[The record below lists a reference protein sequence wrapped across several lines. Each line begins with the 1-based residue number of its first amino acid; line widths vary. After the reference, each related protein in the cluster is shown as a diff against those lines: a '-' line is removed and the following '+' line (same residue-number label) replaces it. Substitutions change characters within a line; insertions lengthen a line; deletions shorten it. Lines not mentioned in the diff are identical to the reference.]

1 MASTSDSTTQGKPSA
16 KLSIVTL
23 AIMNITTVVSLR
35 GLPSEAEYGITSAFY
50 YLFAAVFFLIPVS
63 LVAAELATG
72 WPQKGGVFRWIGE
85 AFGHRWGFVAIYL
98 QWVATTIWFPTVLIF
113 AAVSLAF
120 IGPHPDADSHL
131 AANRLYT
138 VVILLLV
145 YWLATLVALRG
156 IKSSAKLATLGG
168 LIGTIIPAIILMV
181 LTLVY
186 VLSGNPVH
194 FVARAADF
202 FPDLTNLNNLVLASS
217 IFLFFGG
224 MEINAVHVV
233 EVDNPSHNY
242 PLAIISAAVATVVIF
257 VFGTL
262 CIATL
267 IPKQQ
272 INLVQSLLIAY
283 NALFDHF
290 GLHWLGEVLAAML
303 AFGVLGQITAIV
315 AGPST
320 GLLQVGRSGYLPPF
334 LQKTNRHGVQQHI
347 LIFQGIVVSIISVL
361 LVVLPSVQSA
371 YQILGQLATILYLLM
386 YIMMFAAAIYL
397 RYKEPNTPRPYRV
410 PGGAVGM
417 WIIAGAGFIGSLV
430 AFVLSFIPP
439 SQIPVGNPGSYI
451 LILMIG
457 SVCFFVIPLIVYACR
472 KPSWQPTNADRQ

>member
-1 MASTSDSTTQGKPSA
+1 MVSKLESLAQGKPSPR
-16 KLSIVTL
+16 LSITTL

-50 YLFAAVFFLIPVS
+50 YLFAAIFFLIPVS

-85 AFGHRWGFVAIYL
+85 AFGPRWGFVAIYL

-120 IGPHPDADSHL
+120 IGPHPTIDSHL
-131 AANRLYT
+131 ASNRLYT
-138 VVILLLV
+138 IIIILLV
-145 YWLATLVALRG
+145 YWIATLVTLHGSR
-156 IKSSAKLATLGG
+156 SSARLATLGG
-168 LIGTIIPAIILMV
+168 FIGTIIPVFTLMILTLIYV
-181 LTLVY
+181 LT
-186 VLSGNPVH
+186 GNPVH
-194 FVARAADF
+194 FVAHTTNL
-202 FPDLTNLNNLVLASS
+202 FPDLTNINNLVLASS

-233 EVDNPSHNY
+233 EVDNPSRNY
-242 PLAIISAAVATVVIF
+242 PLAIIIAAITTVAIF

-267 IPKQQ
+267 IPKEK

-283 NALFDHF
+283 NTLFDHF
-290 GLHWLGEVLAAML
+290 GFHWLGEVMAVML

-347 LIFQGIVVSIISVL
+347 LIFQGIVVSIISIL
-361 LVVLPSVQSA
+361 LVILPSVQSA

-386 YIMMFAAAIYL
+386 YIMMFVAVIYL
-397 RYKEPNTPRPYRV
+397 RYKEPDTLRPYRV
-410 PGGAVGM
+410 PGGIIGI
-417 WIIAGAGFIGSLV
+417 WIIAGAGFIGSLM

-451 LILMIG
+451 LIL
-457 SVCFFVIPLIVYACR
+457 VCGALGFFIIPLIIYACR
-472 KPSWQPTNADRQ
+472 KPSWQLTNHH

>member
-1 MASTSDSTTQGKPSA
+1 MASVSDFLPKKSSA
-16 KLSIVTL
+16 KLSIMTL

-35 GLPSEAEYGITSAFY
+35 GLSSEAEYGITSAFY

-72 WPQKGGVFRWIGE
+72 WPQKGGVFRWISE
-85 AFGHRWGFVAIYL
+85 AFGHRLGFVAIYL

-120 IGPHPDADSHL
+120 VGPHPEADSLL
-131 AANRLYT
+131 ASNRLYT
-138 VVILLLV
+138 VIILLSV
-145 YWLATLVALRG
+145 YWIATVIALRG
-156 IKSSAKLATLGG
+156 TKSSAKLTTLGG
-168 LIGTIIPAIILMV
+168 LIGTIIPAIILIT
-181 LTLVY
+181 LTLIY
-186 VLSGNPVH
+186 YLTGNEIH
-194 FVARAADF
+194 FTASAASF

-233 EVDNPSHNY
+233 EVDNPSRNY
-242 PLAIISAAVATVVIF
+242 PLAIIGAAAATVIIF

-262 CIATL
+262 CISAL
-267 IPKQQ
+267 IPKHQ

-283 NALFDHF
+283 NSLFDHF

-334 LQKTNRHGVQQHI
+334 LQKTNKHGIQQHI
-347 LIFQGIVVSIISVL
+347 LICQGIVVSIISVL
-361 LVVLPSVQSA
+361 LVILPSVQSA

-397 RYKEPNTPRPYRV
+397 RYKKPDIPRPYRV
-410 PGGAVGM
+410 PGGKLGM
-417 WIIAGAGFIGSLV
+417 WLIAGAGFSGALI
-430 AFVLSFIPP
+430 AFFLSFIPP
-439 SQIPVGNPGSYI
+439 SQIPVGNPVNYVLI
-451 LILMIG
+451 LISGAIL
-457 SVCFFVIPLIVYACR
+457 FVAVPLVVYTLR
-472 KPSWQPTNADRQ
+472 KPSWQQVVQQ